1 MNARIVALHLS
12 HASRAPLQTV
22 QSAEALTDRG
32 LDGDRHA
39 RPGNRRSVLFME
51 QETLDAHGLTPGDVR
66 EQVTVR
72 GLDLNGLVFGS
83 RLKVGSAVFEV
94 AGPCAPCQ
102 RMEELR
108 AGLRQALEGRRGR
121 FVRVVEAGTLSVGD
135 AVEVQPPPAL

>member
-12 HASRAPLQTV
+12 HASRAPLRNV
-22 QSAEALTDRG
+22 QSADALPDRG

-135 AVEVQPPPAL
+135 AVEVQPPPAP